1 MKTSKY
7 SYALLL
13 MVLILP
19 FTACNDTDDGSYVA
33 PITVYEKIN
42 GDWEITSLKQID
54 EIAKANSQSP
64 SEMTLT
70 GQFDFSTFSIS
81 LNVDADKEPTSY
93 KVGGSAPKFF
103 PSEGYWSLDYSF
115 HNPDGSPNV
124 INLFSDADKT
134 TPVGE
139 LYVTSIPGSTRAME
153 LRFTRKSKGVAFV
166 SYVYQLSPLSE
177 SNESNE

>member
-1 MKTSKY
+1 MKTFKY
-7 SYALLL
+7 FFTVLLI
-13 MVLILP
+13 VLVLP

-42 GDWEITSLKQID
+42 GNWKITSLKQVD

-70 GQFDFSTFSIS
+70 SQFEFSTFSIA
-81 LNVDADKEPTSY
+81 LNVDDNNEPISY

-103 PSEGYWSLDYSF
+103 PSEGYWSLDYAF
-115 HNPDGSPNV
+115 HNTDGSPNV
-124 INLFSDADKT
+124 INLFSDAEKT
-134 TPVGE
+134 SPTGK
-139 LYVTSIPGSTRAME
+139 LYITSIPGSARTME

-166 SYVYQLSPLSE
+166 SYVYQLSPI
-177 SNESNE
+177 NESNE